1 MDRYSSSQSPYQP
14 SAGHVYLDFLTLHGL
29 KLGIIER
36 STAHDLST
44 RPLSAAELQDHH
56 GRRAFLEQLTIDG
69 RAVFPLSVQDPPAPG
84 DPGRQLGWEDER
96 QGRWGF
102 EMAEQQRRMAR
113 MGLARGDAV
122 TRGGMLETRPEL
134 EMSECVGTRAGGPKG
149 EVEGQVPVGTT
160 QLTCQRWKDWVDG
173 TAEERR
179 TRQKCEEW
187 RQQCQGPNA
196 EQPFFRRGGRPE
208 RATRQRQQ
216 LNVHLPPA
224 KPSSLHPG
232 PSRIPDAQ
240 SAILSIAHT
249 HRSAASDLALSLAFQ
264 NMAYRGFNC
273 QSKEAQER
281 KQLQHQQQYQK
292 EQQQEEQ
299 KQKQQQYQ
307 KQHQKQQQQQQQRET
322 ATSVPKSEPSNT
334 EPVAQS
340 RVATE
345 IPVEK
350 KYGVEAMDETHLDRA
365 EHWRGVWRGVREEQ
379 HEQRITGLAALAQAC
394 ASSQYEPY
402 YPTPVTTSG
411 PPTKV
416 QHEQRTQG
424 LGTVPQVYASSQYE
438 PCYPTPVTSSRPPTK
453 VQPIVT
459 SADRAVEIPVEK
471 KVGAEQSEGMTIDS
485 VEYGQGVEHWRSVLK
500 KEEHEQR
507 TQGLETLAQACAS
520 GQSVPSKPDSRPP
533 TTAQPAVASADREK
547 SKEGSIA
554 CASSQSVPSHPTA
567 VPDSR
572 PPTKVQPIV
581 FRADRD
587 RSKDGIV
594 AWLRVGGEES
604 TLAATSGGVY
614 KVDSESLNRASEMAK
629 RWTQLPLRFVDPS
642 ALAGC
647 KIGAGKRALAGR
659 VREGDIV
666 SSGDSAAGTD
676 DAARIS
682 AHAAESPKTPE
693 DAAESPDE
701 GIREWEA
708 VEGCGVDGEWCY
720 VKSVGE
726 GSESG
731 EDGWVDATGEE
742 EVV

>member
-1 MDRYSSSQSPYQP
+1 MC
-14 SAGHVYLDFLTLHGL
+14 L
-29 KLGIIER
+29 
-36 STAHDLST
+36 
-44 RPLSAAELQDHH
+44 
-56 GRRAFLEQLTIDG
+56 LEG
-69 RAVFPLSVQDPPAPG
+69 RASVPHL
-84 DPGRQLGWEDER
+84 RWEDCGPWAHTGER
-96 QGRWGF
+96 QGQWGYRGF
-102 EMAEQQRRMAR
+102 EMAEQQRQMGR
-113 MGLARGDAV
+113 MGLAVMRGE
-122 TRGGMLETRPEL
+122 LPETRLEL

-149 EVEGQVPVGTT
+149 EAEGQVPVGTT
-160 QLTCQRWKDWVDG
+160 QLTCQRWVDG
-173 TAEERR
+173 VDGAGGVLNAEERR
-179 TRQKCEEW
+179 TRQRCEEW
-187 RQQCQGPNA
+187 RQQCPGPTV
-196 EQPFFRRGGRPE
+196 EQPRRRGWNWRPE
-208 RATRQRQQ
+208 RAKPQRQTAR
-216 LNVHLPPA
+216 LPPA

-240 SAILSIAHT
+240 PPVPVAV
-249 HRSAASDLALSLAFQ
+249 DLALSVAFQ

-281 KQLQHQQQYQK
+281 KQLQHQQHQQEQHQQQYQK

-307 KQHQKQQQQQQQRET
+307 KQQQQQQRET
-322 ATSVPKSEPSNT
+322 ATSVPKSEPGNT

-340 RVATE
+340 RVAAE

-350 KYGVEAMDETHLDRA
+350 KYGEEAMDETHLDRA

-379 HEQRITGLAALAQAC
+379 HEQRTTGLAALAQAC
-394 ASSQYEPY
+394 ASSQYEPC

-424 LGTVPQVYASSQYE
+424 LGTVPQVYASSLYV
-438 PCYPTPVTSSRPPTK
+438 PSFPIPVMTSRPPTK
-453 VQPIVT
+453 IQPVVA
-459 SADRAVEIPVEK
+459 SADRDVEIPVEEK
-471 KVGAEQSEGMTIDS
+471 DGAEQSEGMTIDS

-507 TQGLETLAQACAS
+507 TQGLETLGQGCAS
-520 GQSVPSKPDSRPP
+520 GQSVPSKPTVVPDSRPP
-533 TTAQPAVASADREK
+533 TTVQPVVASADREK

-647 KIGAGKRALAGR
+647 KVGAGKRALAGR
-659 VREGDIV
+659 VRVGEIV
-666 SSGDSAAGTD
+666 SSGDLAVGAD
-676 DAARIS
+676 NAARIS
-682 AHAAESPKTPE
+682 VHAAESAKTPE
-693 DAAESPDE
+693 DAAESPEE

-731 EDGWVDATGEE
+731 EDGWVDASGEG